1 MAQGQKAAAG
11 TDKPTQPSH
20 DVYSVEGEGEDKSF
34 WTRIG
39 SAWPH
44 TDGKGFNLALT
55 AIPLNGRIVLRMRKE
70 AGR

>member
-1 MAQGQKAAAG
+1 MAQGQKAAG
-11 TDKPTQPSH
+11 TGKPSLPSH

-44 TDGKGFNLALT
+44 TDGKELNLALT
-55 AIPLNGRIVLRMRKE
+55 AIPLNGRIVLWTRKE

>member
-1 MAQGQKAAAG
+1 MAQGQKAAG
-11 TDKPTQPSH
+11 TGKSSLPSH
-20 DVYSVEGEGEDKSF
+20 DVYTVEGDGADKSF

-55 AIPLNGRIVLRMRKE
+55 AILLNGRIVLRMRKE
-70 AGR
+70 VGQ

>member
-1 MAQGQKAAAG
+1 MAQGQKAASTG
-11 TDKPTQPSH
+11 KPSPPSH

-34 WTRIG
+34 WTRLG

-55 AIPLNGRIVLRMRKE
+55 AIPLNGRIVLRTSKE
-70 AGR
+70 AAQ

>member
-1 MAQGQKAAAG
+1 MAQGQKAAAVMVR
-11 TDKPTQPSH
+11 PTQPSH
-20 DVYSVEGEGEDKSF
+20 DVYSVEGDGADKSF

-44 TDGKGFNLALT
+44 TDGKGVNLTLT

-70 AGR
+70 AGQ

>member
-1 MAQGQKAAAG
+1 MAQGQKAASTG
-11 TDKPTQPSH
+11 KPSLPSH

-55 AIPLNGRIVLRMRKE
+55 AVPLNGRIVLRMRKE